1 MLAEGYFWSADQGFG
16 HETQAPVQR
25 RRGDGR
31 VRGRAGGDGDGDVGG
46 GDYHVLQL
54 LRVSHSPSLSL
65 SLSLFLSLSLT
76 RTHTHTLSLSLS
88 LPPLSLSLSV
98 KSREEKKK
106 KNPPTTHQKPSFNLA
121 TAIAS
126 LDDIM
131 LTSPRGCVW
140 RCVLGGD
147 NTRVEKGADSRK
159 ITNSVES

>member
-54 LRVSHSPSLSL
+54 LRASLSHTH
-65 SLSLFLSLSLT
+65 SLFLSLFPLSV
-76 RTHTHTLSLSLS
+76 SLSAR
-88 LPPLSLSLSV
+88 V
-98 KSREEKKK
+98 QNKSS
-106 KNPPTTHQKPSFNLA
+106 TTHQKPCFNLA
-121 TAIAS
+121 RAIAS

-131 LTSPRGCVW
+131 LTSP
-140 RCVLGGD
+140 LGQYKG
-147 NTRVEKGADSRK
+147 REGADSRK
-159 ITNSVES
+159 NSKSVES